1 MKWYIN
7 RHGKDSSSLSM
18 HKNHHLV
25 NHNDLSKHKN
35 ELSEAVRDRIKSL
48 VQSGIACQTIISQI
62 KKDFGEV
69 LSSSTIKSEQ
79 NMELG
84 NLYDD
89 VSKIPHGKSAERL
102 ISLFH
107 AMPDISYVYVKYDVD
122 SGFMTYNKPHTS
134 KYVTASTA

>member
-1 MKWYIN
+1 MKWYIT

-35 ELSEAVRDRIKSL
+35 ELSEAVCDRIKSL
-48 VQSGIACQTIISQI
+48 VQSDISCQTIISQI

-69 LSSSTIKSEQ
+69 VSLLTIKSEQ
-79 NMELG
+79 NMELE

-89 VSKIPHGKSAERL
+89 ASKIPHGKSA
-102 ISLFH
+102 
-107 AMPDISYVYVKYDVD
+107 
-122 SGFMTYNKPHTS
+122 N
-134 KYVTASTA
+134 